1 MSPSV
6 TATSPSAIATSP
18 KLPRPPLPPRR
29 PPSTGPSG
37 GSRRATC
44 RHTDRHT
51 DTRRHPRHGRQPAG
65 ASAAARATAIAPVG
79 GRGSG
84 ETETERDEGSETHSQ
99 DGARQM
105 QTETD
110 RQTDTSAQAHTGRE
124 RQREGDTER
133 LTERRRAGDG
143 QGTGDGIRSE
153 IDTLAQT
160 VTHLRE
166 RPCGRSSFP
175 KGGGVS
181 LGPAGPGWTQCPG
194 AGNHPWG
201 PPDFLASEVSK
212 VPFGLATYGE
222 TQPPPPGQRVS
233 AGECVCEC
241 VGGRRWGL
249 VDWGPGGTQNG
260 GDRVWRP
267 GVWKSVWSSC
277 CLSLS
282 LPLSPSPLPVV
293 SGS

>member
-1 MSPSV
+1 MKV
-6 TATSPSAIATSP
+6 Q
-18 KLPRPPLPPRR
+18 
-29 PPSTGPSG
+29 
-37 GSRRATC
+37 
-44 RHTDRHT
+44 RHTPKTAR
-51 DTRRHPRHGRQPAG
+51 GRC
-65 ASAAARATAIAPVG
+65 
-79 GRGSG
+79 
-84 ETETERDEGSETHSQ
+84 
-99 DGARQM
+99 RQR
-105 QTETD
+105 QTD

-153 IDTLAQT
+153 TDTLAQT

>member
-1 MSPSV
+1 MKV
-6 TATSPSAIATSP
+6 Q
-18 KLPRPPLPPRR
+18 
-29 PPSTGPSG
+29 
-37 GSRRATC
+37 
-44 RHTDRHT
+44 RHTPKTAR
-51 DTRRHPRHGRQPAG
+51 GRC
-65 ASAAARATAIAPVG
+65 
-79 GRGSG
+79 
-84 ETETERDEGSETHSQ
+84 
-99 DGARQM
+99 RQ
-105 QTETD
+105 TD

-133 LTERRRAGDG
+133 LTERRRTGDG

-181 LGPAGPGWTQCPG
+181 LGPAGPGWTQRPG

-233 AGECVCEC
+233 A
-241 VGGRRWGL
+241 
-249 VDWGPGGTQNG
+249 
-260 GDRVWRP
+260 
-267 GVWKSVWSSC
+267 
-277 CLSLS
+277 
-282 LPLSPSPLPVV
+282 
-293 SGS
+293 